1 MASIVRKLKSKEL
14 ITFLQKEDYSYLE
27 LNEDD
32 LKILRKGR
40 INGRDFL
47 KTTKEEFLSDGMP
60 RGPATRL
67 ADFAKGLSKQ
77 KLKSF
82 SSCKSLGDVKEVFNK
97 FEYDEADINSILP
110 FKPEI
115 SEIDSNDERFKHC
128 IAEIKTKIETYGP
141 ASGSNEAERCHFIST
156 ILDLA
161 ILITRRITKQKIR
174 PRCQFEIIGNE
185 RTGRVDYAIKKV
197 KDIGNEELIAITE
210 AKQNDIEMGFGQNVL
225 QLEASYQ
232 KNSKKRKA
240 PEDFDNEFDYL
251 YGIVTTATDWYF
263 ILFTPEKFYRIE
275 KKYHIEIEKDVLTDD
290 SELCKDVKRVVEVL
304 VSLLKDRVEVDD
316 SSDHKK
322 ARIKNY
328 TQKKPESDNI

>member
-1 MASIVRKLKSKEL
+1 MASIVQKLKSKEL
-14 ITFLQKEDYSYLE
+14 ITFLQKEDHSYL
-27 LNEDD
+27 D
-32 LKILRKGR
+32 LSEKAIGILRSEE

-47 KTTKEEFLSDGMP
+47 KITEEKLRSYGMP
-60 RGPATRL
+60 GGPATRL
-67 ADFAKGLSKQ
+67 ADFAKGLNKQ

-82 SSCKSLGDVKEVFNK
+82 SSCKSLGEVKEVFNK
-97 FEYDEADINSILP
+97 FGYDEADINSILP

-128 IAEIKTKIETYGP
+128 IAEIKTKIEIYSP
-141 ASGSNEAERCHFIST
+141 AKGSNEAARCHFIST

-174 PRCQFEIIGNE
+174 PRCQFEIIGSE
-185 RTGRVDYAIKKV
+185 RTGRVDYAIMKV
-197 KDIGNEELIAITE
+197 KYIGNEELIAITE
-210 AKQNDIEMGFGQNVL
+210 AKQKDIEMGFGQNVL

-240 PEDFDNEFDYL
+240 DEFDNEFDYL

-275 KKYHIEIEKDVLTDD
+275 EDYQIRINKDALMDD
-290 SELCKDVKRVVEVL
+290 SKLCKDVKRVTEVL

-322 ARIKNY
+322 ARIQNY
-328 TQKKPESDNI
+328 TNID